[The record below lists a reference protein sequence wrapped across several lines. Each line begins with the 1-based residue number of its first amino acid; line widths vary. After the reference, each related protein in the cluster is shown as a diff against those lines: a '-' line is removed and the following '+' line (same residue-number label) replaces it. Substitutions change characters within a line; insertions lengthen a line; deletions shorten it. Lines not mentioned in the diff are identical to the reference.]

1 MSTVGAIPASLL
13 QTAQAVSNST
23 AASGAT
29 SNQDINQQQFL
40 TLFIKQL
47 QSQDPLSPLDSNQLT
62 AQLAQFSSLEQL
74 TQMNQKLDSLSGTA
88 QKTENETMLSLIGK
102 KVAFDGSQLQV
113 TSGQSASV
121 GYTLSS
127 SAADVVATV
136 QAADGTTVRTVDIGA
151 KGAGPHSFA
160 FDGRDDSGALVADG
174 TYKVTIA
181 AAATAGVAPTPVSL
195 DTEVTVDGVDLSSDP
210 PALLAGTTRI
220 TLDKVRTVH
229 DAGADA

>member
-13 QTAQAVSNST
+13 QSAQAVATSAT
-23 AASGAT
+23 GGAT

-74 TQMNQKLDSLSGTA
+74 TQMNSKLDSLSGTA

-102 KVAFDGSQLQV
+102 RVAFDGSQLQV
-113 TSGQSASV
+113 AGGQSASI

-127 SAADVVATV
+127 DAADVVATV
-136 QAADGTTVRTVDIGA
+136 QAADGTTVRTVDLGT
-151 KGAGPHSFA
+151 KDTGQHSFA

-195 DTEVTVDGVDLSSDP
+195 DTEVTVDGVDLSSNP